1 MRGRLLLAGLGLFSS
16 FAPLVAQFPPPAPFP
31 QSSPLP
37 AARSPA
43 PYTSPLQLM
52 RLPEPLRPQA
62 PFAPPGLPLPPAT
75 PQPVSSSAPRSASPD
90 GSVVLANR
98 VETPLP
104 QPEAKFAIDSGAV
117 TMKKINGVW
126 QIWSGPRPIRNLGTD
141 ETGAKDIVR
150 LMHDQHPTEWVSIGS
165 PRSIVEY
172 GLIDGKP
179 LSVAGLPRVVVP
191 IDLRSVRIEPIK
203 GVWCLKDNGN
213 ILFNFGLNKGD
224 ADQALAVV
232 RKYGFNRIGMLGGD
246 VTAPA
251 LTYFFITLEGDGAKP
266 TPANALAIAHQEIN
280 LARTGIPVPG
290 VGYMGEMIKLDP
302 RKIELHRDGSDW
314 VIASGLEVLARFGQ
328 DQNAARDAQRL
339 IQEGQYT
346 EFCRAGPPGL
356 TFFLVNGQTPNRV
369 PLFVQG
375 RRIDPNGLKVSQQ
388 GQQWTVTERGRHLYD
403 VSSAE
408 EGDAVIR
415 LMKHYQ
421 FDQMCQVGSSPRT
434 NLTFLAKGR

>member
-1 MRGRLLLAGLGLFSS
+1 MRGRLLSAGLGIFTS
-16 FAPLVAQFPPPAPFP
+16 FAPLLAQFPPPSPLP
-31 QSSPLP
+31 QSSGP
-37 AARSPA
+37 SPFA
-43 PYTSPLQLM
+43 PSAPLQM
-52 RLPEPLRPQA
+52 PRA
-62 PFAPPGLPLPPAT
+62 PFAPPGSPLPPSRSQPAAST
-75 PQPVSSSAPRSASPD
+75 PAPQVLPDGTVNSAS
-90 GSVVLANR
+90 R

-104 QPEAKFAIDSGAV
+104 QPESKFTVDPGAM
-117 TMKKINGVW
+117 TMKKIDGSWQVW
-126 QIWSGPRPIRNLGTD
+126 CGPRPFKNLGSD
-141 ETGAKDIVR
+141 EAGAKDIVR
-150 LMHDQHPTEWVSIGS
+150 LLHDQHPTEWVSIGS
-165 PRSIVEY
+165 PRPIVEY
-172 GLIDGKP
+172 GLI
-179 LSVAGLPRVVVP
+179 AGRPSSGSGFPRGVVP
-191 IDLRSVRIEPIK
+191 LDLRTVCVAPIK

-246 VTAPA
+246 ATAPA
-251 LTYFFITLEGDGAKP
+251 LTYFFIALEGDGAKP
-266 TPANALAIAHQEIN
+266 APANALAIAHQEIN